1 MDLAELKFVVDTK
14 ELEKAATRVKEL
26 GTEVSKLNKPLQN
39 LSKESA
45 KTNKELAKAE
55 EAAAKAALA
64 QTKLE
69 QAQAKSAQTAAKSSS
84 VLERQNLI
92 LEYMAQGNSKGQAS
106 ILATAKAAGAL
117 DDEML
122 QLNKTL
128 VTQRTLIGGD
138 PFDKSIGLMQKLQN
152 EYKTTTEVTNLFNKN
167 LGLTQ
172 KQMTDLAREKERLVA
187 LYGIEGKSLNG
198 LSAEYDQL
206 IQKSVK
212 INQANSQRTNSM
224 KAQVKAQD
232 DAARATDYIA
242 SEMDRLNR
250 LTESNGSVTSA
261 TNNKLIKFEQALK
274 ATGMSANEQVIALE
288 KYKASLLSVQKAAG
302 NRQID
307 YLSRALGPQITDI
320 GVGLA
325 TGQAPLTILLQ
336 QGGQLRDQFALAGV
350 AGSEMGKMLVQA
362 SKAMVT
368 SIKDIGLAVGQLVTG
383 AIAGTGKAIF
393 DGIIAPFKRLSEA
406 RDALKQLD
414 DGLIS
419 STRYARLM
427 ELATGRMYQSL
438 FSLGKVIG
446 VTAAIGL
453 GLLAKGLYDVIKE
466 QDAMTT
472 QLVLTGAS
480 LGVNTTAAISYANS
494 LNSVGVT
501 TANALKV
508 MQEMAKEGGFVAGEI
523 NMIVTSANNLKL
535 AGVSIEDTVKQFA
548 KLKEKPVEALLEIA
562 KATGMVSPEVTKL
575 VYELSEQGKTSEAA
589 AVAMKAYADVT
600 IKQKDRLKSELSDFA
615 LFMKSLSSNVGEFFD
630 EVFRGLF
637 RKASPTEAIK
647 REIADL
653 ENTIKLGTQASDT
666 TRASND
672 AKLTALKE
680 QLRISQQASDLE
692 QTRASDQARNAKAY
706 QSFIKDQSQFA
717 SNEMKRTKELAEAE
731 NQYQGLV
738 KSGQISQLQ
747 YETLLANIREKYK
760 TTEKAITVAP
770 SKDLSIVQKDYNE
783 QLRLAEGFARDER
796 SVLKAR
802 FDAGLIDRAEFITKD
817 IDLLTRSEQKQLDVI
832 DTFSAKYTK
841 AYDAQANALSQAL
854 AKTKDPENRA
864 KLSGDIQNL
873 VKDFLEFNATL
884 DDTKTKI
891 GSAFS
896 AREQVALLE
905 FEKAAFTSTKTFKE
919 YARTQEDLAANKRID
934 IELQYRLSNAY
945 GAEAAQ
951 IKAVAE
957 ETKKQ
962 TAEIS
967 KFTKAQEEAYKQ
979 YLIVL
984 SNPASSL
991 AQLEAA
997 GGAYTTAMINANKA
1011 ISISRV
1017 SIENAGTDAIV
1028 AYYKQEYD
1036 RIING
1041 VADSIV
1047 TALFE
1052 GGKAG
1057 SKQLRNL
1064 IIAELK
1070 KPITIVVKALVDA
1083 TLGSFIQ
1090 SVVGG
1095 GGGSF
1100 AGSAAGS
1107 AATGG
1112 MSNIMIGGATL
1123 GAQAGAFG
1131 SGVSSAFSLGAPV
1144 QSMGNATSASFNA
1157 GATYGAPVLSAVGG
1171 MAINRGIS
1179 NGYKINSTMN
1189 TVEDIATVVAAA
1201 INPVLGLVVGALS
1214 GLTNRA
1220 FGRKLAG
1227 VGVEGTL
1234 GGSTG
1239 FEGNRYTFEK
1249 GGFFRS
1255 DKTTR
1260 STLEESDRSAIASD
1274 FRLIKT
1280 SVMDLAESA
1289 GFGSAALDNFTQR
1302 FAIDLMNLSP
1312 EDAIKKYQ
1320 EEFAKV
1326 EESMAKAVIGTTGYR
1341 RENETNIQ
1349 ALIRISSFMSGVN
1362 GAFKKLG
1369 FETYK
1374 LELASLDAAQSF
1386 VDLFG
1391 GIEGFNKATAF
1402 FYENF
1407 FSVEEKMA
1415 NLAGDLTIEFDKLGL
1430 ALPTTRE
1437 AFRALVVAAKE
1448 AGDDQQVKNLLDLQY
1463 AFAELVPITEEVVG
1477 VVDVLTET
1485 MKGLLKERASLEV
1498 ELLQVQGKTN
1508 EANAALRRIA
1518 TEGFTEA
1525 EIAAY
1530 DYNQSLKT
1538 QIQGYKNA
1546 TEAASTYKKIT
1557 DGLIQEQINLNIE
1570 LLKVQG
1576 KTAEANAMLRTLA
1589 TEGMSQAQIAIYD
1602 YNQSLKT
1609 QIQSFVDAKAASEQL
1624 VQNTKRQTDAALESV
1639 KRSIAAEKE
1648 LVQVRLDAAL
1658 KEEEAI
1664 KAIFDVLSSAISDI
1678 RGQSNT
1684 AGSLSSARA
1693 LISNAIN
1700 TGVLPNADKLSD
1712 AINIVRRS
1720 IESTSYATKTE
1731 QIKAGLKLANELES
1745 LQDIAQPQLSAAE
1758 RAVVIA
1764 QDQLVVLDN
1773 QLKQA
1778 QLQVDTLRGVD
1789 NSIISLTTAMSNLAI
1804 AISAEFAATAKEQW
1818 IGNKWTS
1825 TGGAIATMGS
1835 DGLVNVNSKTND
1847 TFSADQA
1854 IKFVKNN
1861 LENNNPRNVYD
1872 AAIATGI
1879 SATSLDALMGWDAG
1893 TSNAWAVS
1901 NKLPMF
1907 ADGGYYPGGLAL
1919 VGETGPELI
1928 NFNRS
1933 GQVYNAAQTSSL
1945 MGGSSSEELA
1955 AIRQELIMLRAETR
1969 AVVSNTSKTA
1979 KILDRSSPDGQ
1990 SLQVTV
1996 VTP

>member
-1 MDLAELKFVVDTK
+1 MDLAELKFVIDTK
-14 ELEKAATRVKEL
+14 DLETAATKIADLATQVN
-26 GTEVSKLNKPLQN
+26 KLNRPMQN

-64 QTKLE
+64 QAKLE

-198 LSAEYDQL
+198 LSAEYEQL

-212 INQANSQRTNSM
+212 INQANSERTNSM
-224 KAQVKAQD
+224 KAQIKAQD
-232 DAARATDYIA
+232 DAAKANAYLAT
-242 SEMDRLNR
+242 EMERVNR
-250 LTESNGSVTSA
+250 LTESSGSITSA
-261 TNNKLIKFEQALK
+261 VNNKLIKFEQALK
-274 ATGMSANEQVIALE
+274 HSGQTAAEQVIALE
-288 KYKASLLSVQKAAG
+288 KYKASLMSVQKAAG

-383 AIAGTGKAIF
+383 AIAGTGKAIV
-393 DGIIAPFKRLSEA
+393 DGVIAPFKRLSEA

-414 DGLIS
+414 EGLIS

-427 ELATGRMYQSL
+427 EVATGRMYQS
-438 FSLGKVIG
+438 FISLGKVAA
-446 VTAAIGL
+446 VTAAVGL
-453 GLLAKGLYDVIKE
+453 GLLAKGLFDVIKE
-466 QDAMTT
+466 QDAITT
-472 QLVLTGAS
+472 QLILTGAS

-494 LNSVGVT
+494 LNQVGVT
-501 TANALKV
+501 TASALKV
-508 MQEMAKEGGFVAGEI
+508 MQAMAKEGGFVAGEI
-523 NMIVTSANNLKL
+523 NMVVTSANNLKL
-535 AGVSIEDTVKQFA
+535 AGVAIEDTVKQFA
-548 KLKEKPVEALLEIA
+548 KLKEKPVEALLEVA
-562 KATGMVSPEVTKL
+562 KATGMVAPEITKL
-575 VYELSEQGKTSEAA
+575 VYELTQQGKTSEAA

-600 IKQKDRLKSELSDFA
+600 IKQKDRLKSELSSFA
-615 LFMKSLSSNVGEFFD
+615 LFMKGLSSNVGEFFD
-630 EVFRGLF
+630 EVFRAFF
-637 RKASPTEAIK
+637 RKTSPTEALK
-647 REIADL
+647 RQIADL
-653 ENTIKLGTQASDT
+653 ENTIKLGTQASDQ
-666 TRASND
+666 TRATND

-680 QLRISQQASDLE
+680 QLRLSQKASDLE
-692 QTRASDQARNAKAY
+692 QTTASDQARNARLY
-706 QSFIKDQSQFA
+706 QSFITDQSQFA

-731 NQYQGLV
+731 SKYQSLV
-738 KSGQISQLQ
+738 KSGQISQVQ

-760 TTEKAITVAP
+760 TTPEKERAIVVP
-770 SKDLSIVQKDYNE
+770 ISRDISILQKDYNE

-802 FDAGLIDRAEFITKD
+802 FDAGLIERADFIIKDTELLVRSEEKQLSVIESFRGKYKKAYEEQAAALNKALGATKD
-817 IDLLTRSEQKQLDVI
+817 EENRKTLQLSI
-832 DTFSAKYTK
+832 E
-841 AYDAQANALSQAL
+841 NL
-854 AKTKDPENRA
+854 TKDFN
-864 KLSGDIQNL
+864 
-873 VKDFLEFNATL
+873 EFNSTL
-884 DDTKTKI
+884 DDTKVKLN
-891 GSAFS
+891 SAFG

-905 FEKAAFTSTKTFKE
+905 FEKAAFASTKTFQE
-919 YARTQEDLAANKRID
+919 YARTQEDIAENKRID
-934 IELQYRLSNAY
+934 IELQNRLTTAY
-945 GAEAAQ
+945 GAEAAK

-957 ETKKQ
+957 ETKRQ

-984 SNPASSL
+984 SNPDASL

-997 GGAYTTAMINANKA
+997 GGAYVTAMINANKA

-1064 IIAELK
+1064 IVAELK

-1083 TLGSFIQ
+1083 TLGNFIQ

-1131 SGVSSAFSLGAPV
+1131 SGVASGFSLGAPV
-1144 QSMGNATSASFNA
+1144 SSMGSATSASFNA
-1157 GATYGAPVLSAVGG
+1157 GATYGAPVLAAVGG
-1171 MAINRGIS
+1171 MALNRGIS
-1179 NGYKINSTMN
+1179 NGYKVNN
-1189 TVEDIATVVAAA
+1189 TVNTIQDIGTVVAAA
-1201 INPVLGLVVGALS
+1201 INPILGVVVGALS
-1214 GLTNRA
+1214 GVFNRT
-1220 FGRKLAG
+1220 FGRKLTD
-1227 VGVEGTL
+1227 VGIRGTL

-1239 FEGNRYTFEK
+1239 FEGERYTFEK
-1249 GGFFRS
+1249 GGFLRS
-1255 DKTTR
+1255 NKTRT
-1260 STLEESDRSAIASD
+1260 SALEEADRSAIASS

-1280 SVMDLAESA
+1280 SVMELADSA
-1289 GFGSAALDNFTQR
+1289 GFGSDALKDFTAQ
-1302 FAIDLMNLSP
+1302 FQINLKDLSP
-1312 EDAIKKYQ
+1312 EQATKRFL
-1320 EEFAKV
+1320 EEFAKI
-1326 EESMAKAVIGTTGYR
+1326 EESMAAAVIGTSGYR

-1349 ALIRISSFMSGVN
+1349 ALTRISSFMSGIN

-1391 GIEGFNKATAF
+1391 GIEGFNKATTF

-1415 NLAGDLTIEFDKLGL
+1415 NLAGDLTIEFDKLGV

-1463 AFAELVPITEEVVG
+1463 AFAELVPVTEILTEVVDE
-1477 VVDVLTET
+1477 VTEVIAVMT
-1485 MKGLLKERASLEV
+1485 KNMQDLLKERKSLEI
-1498 ELLQVQGKTN
+1498 ELLQVQGRTE
-1508 EANAALRRIA
+1508 EANAALRKIA

-1530 DYNQSLKT
+1530 DFNQSLKA
-1538 QIQGYKNA
+1538 QIQGYKDA
-1546 TEAASTYKKIT
+1546 AEAAKAY
-1557 DGLIQEQINLNIE
+1557 D
-1570 LLKVQG
+1570 
-1576 KTAEANAMLRTLA
+1576 EA
-1589 TEGMSQAQIAIYD
+1589 I
-1602 YNQSLKT
+1602 
-1609 QIQSFVDAKAASEQL
+1609 KAAAEQL
-1624 VQNTKRQTDAALESV
+1624 VQTRKQETDFALDNV
-1639 KRSIAAEKE
+1639 KRAIAAEKE
-1648 LVQVRLDAAL
+1648 LAQTRLDAAL
-1658 KEEEAI
+1658 KEEQAI
-1664 KAIFDVLSSAISDI
+1664 KAVFDLLS
-1678 RGQSNT
+1678 
-1684 AGSLSSARA
+1684 
-1693 LISNAIN
+1693 
-1700 TGVLPNADKLSD
+1700 
-1712 AINIVRRS
+1712 
-1720 IESTSYATKTE
+1720 
-1731 QIKAGLKLANELES
+1731 QILEVS
-1745 LQDIAQPQLSAAE
+1745 QIL
-1758 RAVVIA
+1758 
-1764 QDQLVVLDN
+1764 LVV
-1773 QLKQA
+1773 
-1778 QLQVDTLRGVD
+1778 
-1789 NSIISLTTAMSNLAI
+1789 
-1804 AISAEFAATAKEQW
+1804 
-1818 IGNKWTS
+1818 
-1825 TGGAIATMGS
+1825 
-1835 DGLVNVNSKTND
+1835 
-1847 TFSADQA
+1847 
-1854 IKFVKNN
+1854 
-1861 LENNNPRNVYD
+1861 
-1872 AAIATGI
+1872 
-1879 SATSLDALMGWDAG
+1879 
-1893 TSNAWAVS
+1893 
-1901 NKLPMF
+1901 
-1907 ADGGYYPGGLAL
+1907 
-1919 VGETGPELI
+1919 
-1928 NFNRS
+1928 
-1933 GQVYNAAQTSSL
+1933 
-1945 MGGSSSEELA
+1945 
-1955 AIRQELIMLRAETR
+1955 
-1969 AVVSNTSKTA
+1969 
-1979 KILDRSSPDGQ
+1979 
-1990 SLQVTV
+1990 
-1996 VTP
+1996 